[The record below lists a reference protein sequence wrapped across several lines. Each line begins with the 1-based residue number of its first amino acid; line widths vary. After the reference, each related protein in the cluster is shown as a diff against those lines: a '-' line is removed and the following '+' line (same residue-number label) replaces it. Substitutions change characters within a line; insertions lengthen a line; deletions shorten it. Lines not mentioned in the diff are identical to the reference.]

1 MKNSVEKTMLNKLNE
16 IDRLNRLSDEL
27 DDKGDEEGS
36 MKAYNRMWKLVNEV
50 SEVIVHSTRGQI
62 NSNVAKRMVFHM
74 RPQLIALCKRF
85 C

>member
-16 IDRLNRLSDEL
+16 IDRLNRLSDEQ
-27 DDKGDEEGS
+27 DDTGDEEGS
-36 MKAYNRMWKLVNEV
+36 MKAYSRMWKLVNEV

>member
-1 MKNSVEKTMLNKLNE
+1 MKTEKLMLNKLNE

-36 MKAYNRMWKLVNEV
+36 MNAYSRMWKLVNEV
-50 SEVIVHSTRGQI
+50 AEIIVNSTKGQI
-62 NSNVAKRMVFHM
+62 SAGIAKRMVFHF

-85 C
+85 S

>member
-1 MKNSVEKTMLNKLNE
+1 
-16 IDRLNRLSDEL
+16 
-27 DDKGDEEGS
+27 
-36 MKAYNRMWKLVNEV
+36 MKAYSRMWKLVNEV
-50 SEVIVHSTRGQI
+50 SEVIVHFTRGQI

>member
-36 MKAYNRMWKLVNEV
+36 MKAYSRMWKLVSEV